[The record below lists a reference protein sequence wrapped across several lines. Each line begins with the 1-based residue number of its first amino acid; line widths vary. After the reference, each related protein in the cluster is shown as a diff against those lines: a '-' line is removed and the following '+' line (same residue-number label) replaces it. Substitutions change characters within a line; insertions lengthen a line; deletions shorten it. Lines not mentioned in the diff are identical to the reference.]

1 MKRSIILG
9 IISAFFF
16 AFTFIMNR
24 KMNLEG
30 GSFLW
35 SASLRYLFTLPML
48 WVLMLFGDRRG
59 RVHAHIRR
67 HPLEWLLWSTV
78 GFGLFYLPLSMASAF
93 GPSWLV
99 AASWQITIVAGVLLT
114 PLFGQKLPV
123 SGLIMGC
130 VILVGVALVQVD
142 QISRISAG
150 DVFLCL
156 LTVLVAAFAYPLGNR
171 KMMQL
176 CKGELTALERTY
188 GMTLCSVP
196 FWLVTGA
203 AAAVTAG
210 SPSKGQIVQTL
221 LVAFLSGVVAT
232 VLFFRAT
239 DGARDDPRHLAVTE
253 ATESFEV
260 VFTLAGGVLF
270 LGDAPPK
277 VSGIAGLILIFAGM
291 AANSFL
297 AGKTRKK

>member
-142 QISRISAG
+142 QISRISA
-150 DVFLCL
+150 
-156 LTVLVAAFAYPLGNR
+156 
-171 KMMQL
+171 
-176 CKGELTALERTY
+176 
-188 GMTLCSVP
+188 
-196 FWLVTGA
+196 
-203 AAAVTAG
+203 AAVTAG